1 MYSVCTNVYVIY
13 TNVRIVIYK
22 KRCHNMCIFSVKNKS
37 EKRPVAIS
45 IRIRALHVQVMLN
58 LLILL
63 FSINSS
69 TVIIVAYSFKTNYY

>member
-1 MYSVCTNVYVIY
+1 
-13 TNVRIVIYK
+13 
-22 KRCHNMCIFSVKNKS
+22 MCIYSVKNKS

-45 IRIRALHVQVMLN
+45 TRIRALHVQVMLN

-63 FSINSS
+63 FSINYS